1 MPTTPR
7 FSLPFPVAQD
17 PADVPFYIQDLAEA
31 TDAAIPT
38 VNIPVPLIVA
48 MTHSLVTVPSVS
60 ATFGHT
66 LGRVPGGV
74 FCQVISSPFMAYQ
87 FISATASTFTVVC
100 FNTLGQPGTF
110 TIAGNALLL

>member
-7 FSLPFPVAQD
+7 FSLPYPVAQD

-38 VNIPVPLIVA
+38 IDIPVPLIVA
-48 MTHSLVTVPSVS
+48 MTHALVAVPSVS

-66 LGRVPGGV
+66 LGRVPTGV
-74 FCQVISSPFMAYQ
+74 FCQVISSPFMGYQ
-87 FISATASTFTVVC
+87 FVSATAATFTVVC

-110 TIAGNALLL
+110 TINGNALLL